1 MSNTIQLDIQAS
13 CTTARFGFPLKLV
26 TRWGATYGLATDEAH
41 AQRQIRALQVQ
52 LENHPRY
59 DRGR

>member
-1 MSNTIQLDIQAS
+1 MNNTIQLEIQAS

-26 TRWGATYGLATDEAH
+26 TPWGATYSLATDEAH

-59 DRGR
+59 GRGR